1 MDRVHLSARLAK
13 IVVLVCVCAL
23 PLRGQSPGQVDPL
36 TLSRAD
42 AQCWESSSELLLEM
56 RAPRIA
62 DTVPAFWD
70 LMVFLKSSGNRKH
83 GALFWDL
90 AQVFWDLYVECVLSR
105 NHGLGRRHLAQPRER
120 ITASRSL
127 ITDQSFVQES
137 QSHFSK
143 LKEFSRGWFRI
154 QVQQVGPHSL
164 HRGTHPKPWDTKKIS
179 SF

>member
-1 MDRVHLSARLAK
+1 GEETAAALFDRLLLFVLLSQMDR
-13 IVVLVCVCAL
+13 
-23 PLRGQSPGQVDPL
+23 VDPL

-90 AQVFWDLYVECVLSR
+90 AQVFWDLYVDCVLSR
-105 NHGLGRRHLAQPRER
+105 NHGLGRRHLAQPGER

-127 ITDQSFVQES
+127 ITDR
-137 QSHFSK
+137 K
-143 LKEFSRGWFRI
+143 
-154 QVQQVGPHSL
+154 
-164 HRGTHPKPWDTKKIS
+164 
-179 SF
+179 